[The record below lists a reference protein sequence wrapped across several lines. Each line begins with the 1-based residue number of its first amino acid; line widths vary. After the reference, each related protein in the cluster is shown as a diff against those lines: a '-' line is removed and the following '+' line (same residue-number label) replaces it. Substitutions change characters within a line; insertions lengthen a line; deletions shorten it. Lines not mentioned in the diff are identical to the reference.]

1 MSNYLQAEFSCSFFW
16 SSPIKCTV
24 ELKLDSPLQLSC
36 RKADCSGIFKARNE
50 ETVVLLGDIYTY
62 FMQLEMKGKIL
73 CIMDDG
79 RLARLFQGFDYASLP
94 VNYGYF

>member
-1 MSNYLQAEFSCSFFW
+1 M
-16 SSPIKCTV
+16 
-24 ELKLDSPLQLSC
+24 
-36 RKADCSGIFKARNE
+36 
-50 ETVVLLGDIYTY
+50 VLLGDVYTY